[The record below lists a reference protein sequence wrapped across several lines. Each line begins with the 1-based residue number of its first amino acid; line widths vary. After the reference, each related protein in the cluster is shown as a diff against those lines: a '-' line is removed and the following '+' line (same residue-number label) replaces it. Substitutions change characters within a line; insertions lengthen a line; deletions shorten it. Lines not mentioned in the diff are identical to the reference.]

1 MQEDR
6 SESRDN
12 HMSSTLV
19 IMRFDEPLAGEYSCV
34 ASNVFR
40 MKKKSIVIRG
50 TYMSVRH
57 SDVIHRSKLLT
68 GF

>member
-19 IMRFDEPLAGEYSCV
+19 IMRFDEPLAGEYTCV

-40 MKKKSIVIRG
+40 MKKRSIVIRG
-50 TYMSVRH
+50 TYTY
-57 SDVIHRSKLLT
+57 DVIETSCITANR
-68 GF
+68 